1 MSKYSITE
9 LMALQGTASIDIGQF
24 TIYALENNLLRR
36 QNTGSATEREPTLS
50 GSRRADRST
59 ATSDDS
65 FQKLVSRPQSE
76 IHDKDSNNSSGFV
89 NFLKRHTSP
98 KHQRVTP
105 GGKVVH
111 IDTKAPAPAFKPPT
125 LKKSDDCPPKT
136 GKNMTKPVIS
146 QKINA
151 EKKAT
156 QNSGESSN
164 SNSVRFDTS
173 GEHEKPTRAAAGGVR
188 IGTGSEENNP
198 QVGGFYPTWQSL
210 QQLQVPL
217 LASDIYRQQ
226 PLPLTPGFGSVF
238 QIMQPGQDALSM
250 AGYFNYPSLLLPD
263 PGAWYQAAPQS
274 YINQGSIIQ
283 NLSQPQT
290 APLLATLLPT
300 VGNPGA
306 ILPTFSLP
314 DPHGTVPTT
323 YAVLG
328 PNNLTS
334 QLTPQVTPYA
344 GTLPTYVVDQGTQR
358 SLQDAMKEYQSL
370 STQLANLDR
379 YMAIHVFEMDAE
391 TKQSLVEQRRN
402 LVKDLDMARRYK
414 EHLEST
420 LKIPSTIA
428 ETTGA
433 PLF

>member
-1 MSKYSITE
+1 MCK
-9 LMALQGTASIDIGQF
+9 LID
-24 TIYALENNLLRR
+24 LDNLLRR
-36 QNTGSATEREPTLS
+36 QKTRSTTEREPTSS

-59 ATSDDS
+59 TTSDDS
-65 FQKLVSRPQSE
+65 FQKVTSRSQSE
-76 IHDKDSNNSSGFV
+76 IHDKDSDDSSGFV

-105 GGKVVH
+105 GGKIVH
-111 IDTKAPAPAFKPPT
+111 IDTKVPAPEFKPPT
-125 LKKSDDCPPKT
+125 MKKSDDCPPKT
-136 GKNMTKPVIS
+136 GKNTTKPVTS
-146 QKINA
+146 QKA
-151 EKKAT
+151 SSEKKTAL
-156 QNSGESSN
+156 SSSESSN

-173 GEHEKPTRAAAGGVR
+173 GEHEKTARGPANIRV
-188 IGTGSEENNP
+188 GTGSEKISP

-226 PLPLTPGFGSVF
+226 PLPLAPGLGPIF
-238 QIMQPGQDALSM
+238 QVMQPGQDPLSM
-250 AGYFNYPSLLLPD
+250 AGYLNYPSLLLPD

-274 YINQGSIIQ
+274 YINQGSILQ

-290 APLLATLLPT
+290 APLLATILPT
-300 VGNPGA
+300 VGNQGA
-306 ILPTFSLP
+306 ILPTISLP
-314 DPHGTVPTT
+314 DPHMTVPTT

-328 PNNLTS
+328 PNHLTS
-334 QLTPQVTPYA
+334 QLAPPVTPYA
-344 GTLPTYVVDQGTQR
+344 GTFPTYVADQSTQR
-358 SLQDAMKEYQSL
+358 SLQDAVKEYQSL

-391 TKQSLVEQRRN
+391 TKQGLVEQRRN

-420 LKIPSTIA
+420 LKISSTIA
-428 ETTGA
+428 EVASAA
-433 PLF
+433 PMF